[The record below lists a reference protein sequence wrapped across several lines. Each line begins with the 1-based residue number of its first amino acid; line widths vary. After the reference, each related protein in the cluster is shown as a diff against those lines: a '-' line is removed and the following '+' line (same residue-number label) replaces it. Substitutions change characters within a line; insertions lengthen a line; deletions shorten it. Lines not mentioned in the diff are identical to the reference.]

1 MRGSIPIRLPEHAS
15 RAGATATD
23 APFVGCAPV
32 AFLLLAFVG
41 LVTTASL
48 GVLGL
53 VRTVRGEH
61 RGLAARLRTAGSLAF
76 TGAVGAYTWGMLHL
90 AMLDESAQADAC
102 HEALGRALVGY
113 EPTYVPLAFGCV
125 ADNGRTYDAAVPG
138 YVNPLA
144 GLLGISAFFLTVFGF
159 AEAHHDK
166 KDDDR

>member
-1 MRGSIPIRLPEHAS
+1 M
-15 RAGATATD
+15 ATD
-23 APFVGCAPV
+23 APFVGHDPV
-32 AFLLLAFVG
+32 AVLLLALVG

-48 GVLGL
+48 GVMGL
-53 VRTVRGEH
+53 VRTVRTVRGEH

-76 TGAVGAYTWGMLHL
+76 TGAVGVYTWGMLHL
-90 AMLDESAQADAC
+90 AVLDESARADAC
-102 HEALGRALVGY
+102 HEALGSALVAY

-144 GLLGISAFFLTVFGF
+144 GLLGISAFCLTVFGF